1 MIVVV
6 KVAEPCGQII
16 TVTILYAKG
25 YEQMYKVLLWDID
38 GTVLDFLAAEKAAI
52 RACFT
57 HFGLGEC
64 TDEMLARYSNINK
77 KYWKMLELGQ
87 MTKPEIL
94 VGRFNEFFATEGIV
108 TNCAAAFNE
117 EYQLRLGDTIVF
129 FDDAYNL
136 IKELRH
142 HVKQYA
148 VTNGT
153 FKAQEKKLNKSG
165 LIDLFDGVF
174 ISEKIGFEKPD
185 MRFFEAVFATIPA
198 YDKSEILIIGDSLSS
213 DMQGGN
219 NAGIACCLYAP
230 NGTPD
235 TAGLRIDHH
244 ITNLHQIKD
253 ILDL

>member
-1 MIVVV
+1 
-6 KVAEPCGQII
+6 
-16 TVTILYAKG
+16 
-25 YEQMYKVLLWDID
+25 MYKILLWDID

-52 RACFT
+52 RACFA

-64 TDEMLARYSNINK
+64 TDEMLARYSAINK
-77 KYWKMLELGQ
+77 KYWKLLELGQ

-94 VGRFNEFFATEGIV
+94 VGRFNEFFEIEGIK
-108 TNCAAAFNE
+108 TDCAAAFNE

-136 IKELRH
+136 IKELKP

-165 LIDLFDGVF
+165 LYDLFDGVF
-174 ISEKIGFEKPD
+174 ISEKVGFEKPD
-185 MRFFEAVFATIPA
+185 LRFFEAVFAGIPPC
-198 YDKSEILIIGDSLSS
+198 DKSEVLIIGDSLSS

-230 NGTPD
+230 
-235 TAGLRIDHH
+235 AGKPAFGNIKIDYC
-244 ITNLHQIKD
+244 IANLSEIKN
-253 ILDL
+253 ILNI